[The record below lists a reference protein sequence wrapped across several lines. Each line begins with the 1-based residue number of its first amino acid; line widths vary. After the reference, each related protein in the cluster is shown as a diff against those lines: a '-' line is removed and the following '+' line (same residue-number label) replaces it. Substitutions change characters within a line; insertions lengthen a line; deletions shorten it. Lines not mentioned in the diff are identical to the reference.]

1 MGRRF
6 FDSSTIPK
14 GLFDQNAAPVGWF
27 DADLLN
33 VVPAATGGGI
43 TVTQST
49 PYTDADQFHAGTLN
63 RNIIEAS
70 TYVDPDQ
77 FHTGTLTLNV
87 IQASTYTDADQFHTG
102 TLALNVTQAS
112 TYTDADQFHA
122 GTLNRNIIEAST
134 YVDPDQFHTG
144 TLTLNVIQAS
154 TYTDADQFHTG
165 TLALNVTQ
173 ASTYTDADQFHA
185 GTLNR
190 NIIEASTYVDPD
202 QFHTGSITAP
212 QSNNSLRTLPNAR
225 GYLTAP
231 LRQTA
236 NVMFVDE
243 VLYDTLSTHLGW
255 NDWTYLMIDNGYG
268 VKEVVKV
275 TGVLGNQGVSIERS
289 QEYSE
294 ASSFTEANIYYV
306 NTLEAILFGTPS
318 QELSMTTSGGIGLFD
333 ENLLEYP
340 ILSFTHLGN
349 TESVGDTKIILSV
362 RHLATCCVSGQP
374 PEIPLELLPYRVVDS
389 GELREIDDTE
399 IRSISG

>member
-144 TLTLNVIQAS
+144 IIAHGIVQAS
-154 TYTDADQFHTG
+154 TYVDPDQFHEGVLTG
-165 TLALNVTQ
+165 TLYLTQ
-173 ASTYTDADQFHA
+173 NT
-185 GTLNR
+185 
-190 NIIEASTYVDPD
+190 TYVDPD

-294 ASSFTEANIYYV
+294 ASSFTEANMYYV

-374 PEIPLELLPYRVVDS
+374 PEIPVGLLPYRIIDNS
-389 GELREIDDTE
+389 ELRIIDDEE

>member
-134 YVDPDQFHTG
+134 YVD
-144 TLTLNVIQAS
+144 
-154 TYTDADQFHTG
+154 ADQFHTG
-165 TLALNVTQ
+165 IIAHGIVQ
-173 ASTYTDADQFHA
+173 ASTYVDPDQFHEGVLT
-185 GTLNR
+185 GTLYLTQNT
-190 NIIEASTYVDPD
+190 TYVDPD

-294 ASSFTEANIYYV
+294 ASSFTEANMYYV
-306 NTLEAILFGTPS
+306 NTVEAILFGTPS

>member
-49 PYTDADQFHAGTLN
+49 PYTDADQFHAGSLN
-63 RNIIEAS
+63 RNIIVAS

-144 TLTLNVIQAS
+144 IIAHGIVQAS
-154 TYTDADQFHTG
+154 TYVDPDQFHEGVLTG
-165 TLALNVTQ
+165 TLYLTQ
-173 ASTYTDADQFHA
+173 NT
-185 GTLNR
+185 
-190 NIIEASTYVDPD
+190 TYVDPD

-294 ASSFTEANIYYV
+294 ASSFTEANMYYV
-306 NTLEAILFGTPS
+306 NTVEAILFGTPS

-374 PEIPLELLPYRVVDS
+374 PEIPVGLLPYRIIDNS
-389 GELREIDDTE
+389 ELRIIDDEE

>member
-33 VVPAATGGGI
+33 V
-43 TVTQST
+43 
-49 PYTDADQFHAGTLN
+49 
-63 RNIIEAS
+63 
-70 TYVDPDQ
+70 DPDQ
-77 FHTGTLTLNV
+77 LTLNV

-102 TLALNVTQAS
+102 TLALNVIQAS

-122 GTLNRNIIEAST
+122 GTLNRNIIEASP
-134 YVDPDQFHTG
+134 YVDLDQFHTG
-144 TLTLNVIQAS
+144 TLALNVIQAS
-154 TYTDADQFHTG
+154 TYTDADQFHAG
-165 TLALNVTQ
+165 SVAFSSALEQT
-173 ASTYTDADQFHA
+173 ATYVDPDQFHA
-185 GTLNR
+185 GTL
-190 NIIEASTYVDPD
+190 IIGTLVRQVSTYVDPD
-202 QFHTGSITAP
+202 QFHTGSVHAP

-289 QEYSE
+289 QEYSG

-340 ILSFTHLGN
+340 VLSFTHLGN
-349 TESVGDTKIILSV
+349 TESVGDSKIILSV
-362 RHLATCCVSGQP
+362 KRLATCCKSGQP
-374 PEIPLELLPYRVVDS
+374 PEIPVGLLPYRIIDS
-389 GELREIDDTE
+389 NELRIIDDEE

>member
-144 TLTLNVIQAS
+144 IIAHGIVQAS
-154 TYTDADQFHTG
+154 TYVDPDQFHEGVLTG
-165 TLALNVTQ
+165 TLYLTQ
-173 ASTYTDADQFHA
+173 NT
-185 GTLNR
+185 
-190 NIIEASTYVDPD
+190 TYVDPD

-294 ASSFTEANIYYV
+294 ASSFTEANMYYV
-306 NTLEAILFGTPS
+306 NTVEAILFGTPS

-349 TESVGDTKIILSV
+349 TESVGDSKIILSV
-362 RHLATCCVSGQP
+362 KRLATRCKSGQP
-374 PEIPLELLPYRVVDS
+374 PEIPVGLLPYRIIDS
-389 GELREIDDTE
+389 NELRIIDDEE

>member
-77 FHTGTLTLNV
+77 FHTG
-87 IQASTYTDADQFHTG
+87 
-102 TLALNVTQAS
+102 
-112 TYTDADQFHA
+112 
-122 GTLNRNIIEAST
+122 IIAHGIVQAST
-134 YVDPDQFHTG
+134 YVDPDQFHEGVLTG
-144 TLTLNVIQAS
+144 TLYL
-154 TYTDADQFHTG
+154 
-165 TLALNVTQ
+165 TQ
-173 ASTYTDADQFHA
+173 NT
-185 GTLNR
+185 
-190 NIIEASTYVDPD
+190 TYVDPD

-349 TESVGDTKIILSV
+349 TESVGDSKVILSV
-362 RHLATCCVSGQP
+362 KRLATCCKSGQP
-374 PEIPLELLPYRVVDS
+374 PEIPVGLLPYRIIDNS
-389 GELREIDDTE
+389 ELRIIDDEE